1 MVCNMKYKVRVFIG
15 SLFIISL
22 ISIMWVSNPADAD
35 EQDYYL
41 RLKNSWQYMQ
51 KVYENLN
58 QHYVEEVDPYPLIKA
73 GIDGM
78 LDKLDPY
85 TVFLEEDGERRLQII
100 TTGKYGGLGMEIGLR
115 NKKVTVIAPIDNT
128 PAKKIGVQAGDII
141 EKINGKDISGWSVD
155 EVSGQ
160 LRGKIVTDV
169 SLEIRRPGLDEP
181 YSITLTRAEILIED
195 VGYAGFVEPGVAYLR
210 LNGFT
215 EKASDE
221 MIAAIRK
228 LQDEQ
233 DIHAF
238 VLDLRG
244 NPGGLLESAVEIVNI
259 FVESDEMVVYTKG
272 FRESEA
278 KFYTR
283 NKPLL
288 PNVPLAV
295 LVDQGSASASEI
307 VAGAL
312 QDLDRAVIIGKS
324 TYGKGLVQKIYSID
338 NNKGAK
344 LKITTARY
352 YIPSGRCI
360 QKTDY
365 GDKNDIFI
373 RDSLM
378 QIQSNVSEFYTRN
391 KRKVEDK
398 GGIYPDIK
406 VSSDSISYVTME
418 LIRNSLIFDFAVKF
432 HNEHLIWQ
440 PDTQLA
446 DSILTKFKLY
456 VENKDIDYDIEGERE
471 LNKLEKIA
479 STQNYSEEI
488 LKLIEELKNELD
500 EQKETSFQNNRN
512 EIARALNA
520 ELTEKYFGN
529 KDRDRVLLTD
539 DKPVSEAVNILK
551 NDDRYSKILAVN

>member
-1 MVCNMKYKVRVFIG
+1 MRYRLKIFIS

-22 ISIMWVSNPADAD
+22 VSIMWVSNPADAD

-41 RLKNSWQYMQ
+41 RLKKGWEYMQ

-58 QHYVEEVDPYPLIKA
+58 QHYVEEVDPYPLMKA
-73 GIDGM
+73 GINGM

-128 PAKKIGVQAGDII
+128 PAKKIGIQAGDII

-155 EVSGQ
+155 EVSDQ
-160 LRGKIVTDV
+160 LRGKIGTDV
-169 SLEIRRPGLDEP
+169 TLEIHRPGLDEP
-181 YSITLTRAEILIED
+181 YSFTLTRDEIVIED
-195 VGYAGFVEPGVAYLR
+195 VGYAGFIEPGVAYLR
-210 LNGFT
+210 LTGFT

-221 MIAAIRK
+221 MKSAIRSLK
-228 LQDEQ
+228 NEQ

-238 VLDLRG
+238 ILDLRG
-244 NPGGLLESAVEIVNI
+244 NPGGLLDAAVNVVNI
-259 FVESDEMVVYTKG
+259 FVDEGELVVYTKG
-272 FRESEA
+272 FRENEA

-283 NKPLL
+283 NNPLL
-288 PNVPLAV
+288 PDIPLAV

-312 QDLDRAVIIGKS
+312 QDLDRAVIIGES
-324 TYGKGLVQKIYSID
+324 TFGKGLVQKVFPID
-338 NNKGAK
+338 NNKGTK

-365 GDKNDIFI
+365 GDKNNVLI

-378 QIQSNVSEFYTRN
+378 QLQSGSSEFYTRN

-398 GGIYPDIK
+398 GGIYPDVK
-406 VSSDSISYVTME
+406 VAKDSIGYITMD
-418 LIRNSLIFDFAVKF
+418 LIRKSLIFDFAVKF
-432 HNEHLIWQ
+432 HNEHEAWQ

-446 DSILTKFKLY
+446 DSVLTKFKLY
-456 VENKDIDYDIEGERE
+456 IDNKNVDFNIEGERE
-471 LNKLEKIA
+471 LDKLEKIA
-479 STQNYSEEI
+479 SAQKYSDDI
-488 LKLIEELKNELD
+488 IKLINKLEKEIE
-500 EQKETSFQNNRN
+500 EQKKTSFENHID
-512 EIARALNA
+512 EIAKALNA
-520 ELTEKYFGN
+520 ELTEKYLGD
-529 KDRDRVLLTD
+529 KERDRILLMD
-539 DKPVSEAVNILK
+539 DDPVTEAVNILK
-551 NDDRYSKILAVN
+551 NDDKYAKILAVN